1 MAEVVCRPST
11 PTPHPDNLWEWQPL
25 NSKFT
30 SWLHWQVSCLPELAD
45 CHLRFPLLT
54 IKLWNV
60 KKTFLIFYM
69 QNSSKST
76 MLLLVAHIYCRYC
89 IYCIV
94 NYCIRRQIIESAV
107 GPSGSHTYWVV
118 TMVTDSLTENLFFI
132 SPIAGWRI
140 IHNFRSGCDVA
151 FIQLLVCAV
160 CFINSDPD
168 QDISCLNWFRI
179 LN

>member
-1 MAEVVCRPST
+1 MAEVVCHPST

-60 KKTFLIFYM
+60 KKLFWFSTCRIVQIQQFYFWLHIFTVDTVY
-69 QNSSKST
+69 
-76 MLLLVAHIYCRYC
+76 
-89 IYCIV
+89 IV